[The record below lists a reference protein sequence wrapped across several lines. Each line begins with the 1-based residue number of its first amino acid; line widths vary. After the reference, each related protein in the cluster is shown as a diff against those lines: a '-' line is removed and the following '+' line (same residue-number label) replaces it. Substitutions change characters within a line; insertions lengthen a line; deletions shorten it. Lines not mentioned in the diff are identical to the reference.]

1 MDSREAEV
9 PIREANSAWL
19 SPDRSKP
26 VPQVRENMIMIMIMR
41 ISVAC
46 IQCRSRL
53 AYENRVTNHLLQA

>member
-1 MDSREAEV
+1 VDSREAEV

-26 VPQVRENMIMIMIMR
+26 VPQVRENMIMIMR

>member
-26 VPQVRENMIMIMIMR
+26 VPQVRENMIMIMR

-53 AYENRVTNHLLQA
+53 AYENSVTNHLV